1 MQMPKN
7 EIYEMLMGLTKVEID
22 FYRRILGCD
31 VRSNLKKSDMAMGV
45 ALYIEHD
52 SEQWL
57 RRFPTWELDLLTDL
71 LKQTPGQWSE
81 PKYQPLPSILEA
93 LHLVYVD
100 VTEDNQVRYMLSEVM
115 HDSIQKGLSKAVAY
129 TEMRKFRIFEEYMF
143 GALNLFGLVP
153 LTFMYSMFSRIS
165 STFGKDKDDEIEW
178 TINSCKFVLDS
189 IFLKFYHMKV
199 GDTAYFFHPAIQQ
212 EYSLYKAMVQKN
224 IEEYKKFS
232 DTEIYEAGRTYPYIS
247 TCQGKPFCQALIKEL
262 KKLKFEGEDLNIVYR
277 ELYTS
282 AQEMPNE
289 LMGMI
294 SAMANDRLT
303 SMAQLQGLVSAV
315 MEFSNNIPRWEL
327 KGYSSHEVFEKYEKP
342 KLKPLP
348 SQPFNPM
355 NFAPKN
361 IGRNDPCPCGSG
373 KKYKN
378 CHGKMS

>member
-1 MQMPKN
+1 MQMLKN
-7 EIYEMLMGLTKVEID
+7 EIYEMLMGQTKVEID
-22 FYRRILGCD
+22 FYRKILGCD

-57 RRFPTWELDLLTDL
+57 RGFPTWELDLLTDL
-71 LKQTPGQWSE
+71 IKQNPGQWSE
-81 PKYQPLPSILEA
+81 PKYQPLPSILET
-93 LHLVYVD
+93 LHLVHVD
-100 VTEDNQVRYMLSEVM
+100 VTEDNLVRYMLSEVM
-115 HDSIQKGLSKAVAY
+115 HDSIQRGLSKAIAY
-129 TEMRKFRIFEEYMF
+129 TEMRKFRVFEEYMF

-153 LTFMYSMFSRIS
+153 LTFMYSMFTRIS
-165 STFGKDKDDEIEW
+165 SALGKDKDDKIEW

-212 EYSLYKAMVQKN
+212 EYSLYKTMVQKN
-224 IEEYKKFS
+224 IEDYKKFS
-232 DTEIYEAGRTYPYIS
+232 DAEIHEAGRTYPYIS
-247 TCQGKPFCQALIKEL
+247 TCQDKLFSKALIKEL
-262 KKLKFEGEDLNIVYR
+262 KKLKFEGEDLHIVYR

-327 KGYSSHEVFEKYEKP
+327 KGYSSREIFEKYEKP
-342 KLKPLP
+342 KLQPLP
-348 SQPFNPM
+348 SGSLNPM
-355 NFAPKN
+355 NFVPKN

-378 CHGKMS
+378 CHGKLS

>member
-1 MQMPKN
+1 MQMLKN
-7 EIYEMLMGLTKVEID
+7 EIYEMLMGQTKVEID
-22 FYRRILGCD
+22 FYRKILGCD

-57 RRFPTWELDLLTDL
+57 RGFPTWELDLLTDL
-71 LKQTPGQWSE
+71 IKQNPGQWSE
-81 PKYQPLPSILEA
+81 PKYQPLPSILET
-93 LHLVYVD
+93 LHLVHVD
-100 VTEDNQVRYMLSEVM
+100 VTEDNLVRYMLSEVM
-115 HDSIQKGLSKAVAY
+115 HDSIQRGLSKAIAY
-129 TEMRKFRIFEEYMF
+129 TEMRKFRVFEEYMF

-153 LTFMYSMFSRIS
+153 LTFMYSMFTRIS
-165 STFGKDKDDEIEW
+165 SALGKDKDDKIEW

-199 GDTAYFFHPAIQQ
+199 GDTGYFFHPAIQQ
-212 EYSLYKAMVQKN
+212 EYSLYKTMVQKN
-224 IEEYKKFS
+224 IEDYKKFS
-232 DTEIYEAGRTYPYIS
+232 DAEIHEAGRTYPYIS
-247 TCQGKPFCQALIKEL
+247 TCQDKLFSKALIKEL
-262 KKLKFEGEDLNIVYR
+262 KKLKFEGEDLHIVYR

-327 KGYSSHEVFEKYEKP
+327 KGYSSREIFEKYEKP
-342 KLKPLP
+342 KLQPLP
-348 SQPFNPM
+348 SGSLNPM
-355 NFAPKN
+355 NFVPKN

-378 CHGKMS
+378 CHGKLS